1 MAAMLQFLLEKGK
14 EKKETH
20 PPFYVVMTSFVFLIF
35 LVFVFGGL
43 SYLFEVVPCLT

>member
-20 PPFYVVMTSFVFLIF
+20 PPFYVAMTSFDFDFDFDLF
-35 LVFVFGGL
+35 WGL